1 MAQIQKLNKTFQREQ
16 VLASDEMNSIT
27 GKIDETVEQVNKN
40 TDAIAKLDEQLN
52 PLNITVTGGK
62 VVEKGTSQTI
72 TVSWTLKRG
81 TEVVTADSV
90 TVNGEAASGTSK
102 QFTGVTQTTTY
113 TVRATK
119 DGKTVQGST
128 TATFVAPMYFGFA
141 TAAQASELTITSLVK
156 QAIKTSPNGTYNLTN
171 DTDGKYLW
179 LCVPNTM
186 TINKV
191 TSSGFAVPMEAQQS
205 GSTSVDT
212 YKCYRSS
219 SAINQGTVSIV
230 IS

>member
-40 TDAIAKLDEQLN
+40 TDAIVKLDEQLN

-113 TVRATK
+113 TVAATK

-156 QAIKTSPNGTYNLTN
+156 QAIKTSPNGTYNVTN

-219 SAINQGTVSIV
+219 SAINKGTVSIV

>member
-1 MAQIQKLNKTFQREQ
+1 MAEIERFNKVFQREEILQ
-16 VLASDEMNSIT
+16 SADVNKMVDKINELVEKSNSLDWNLSDIDDKVNPLTLSIT
-27 GKIDETVEQVNKN
+27 GG
-40 TDAIAKLDEQLN
+40 KLC
-52 PLNITVTGGK
+52 
-62 VVEKGTSQTI
+62 EKGTSQYI
-72 TVSWTLKRG
+72 TVSWTLLKG
-81 TEVVTADSV
+81 DAVVTADSTTINDQPV
-90 TVNGEAASGTSK
+90 TGTSK

-113 TVRATK
+113 TVAATK

-156 QAIKTSPNGTYNLTN
+156 QAIKTSPNGTYSLTN

-179 LCVPNTM
+179 LCVPSTM

-191 TSSGFAVPMEAQQS
+191 TSSGFAVPMEEQQS

>member
-1 MAQIQKLNKTFQREQ
+1 MAIEKLSKVFIAQQ
-16 VLASDEMNSIT
+16 VLTAEEMNAISE
-27 GKIDETVEQVNKN
+27 KIDETIESVNKN

-52 PLNITVTGGK
+52 PLAITVTGGK

-72 TVSWTLKRG
+72 TVFWTLKRG

-179 LCVPNTM
+179 LCIPSTM

-219 SAINQGTVSIV
+219 SAINKVTVNIV